1 MMDRDKPRR
10 PIEEAL
16 AEIEVISEEQATYYR
31 SLTVA
36 QKLEIVFDLN
46 RQVRRQVADR
56 FRRENPDWTGQ
67 QIQAAVARK
76 FLNESDE
83 EILEFVA

>member
-1 MMDRDKPRR
+1 MTGNRPRR
-10 PIEEAL
+10 PIEEVL
-16 AEIEVISEEQATYYR
+16 DEMELISEERAAYFR

-36 QKLEIVFDLN
+36 QKIEMVCELN

-56 FRRENPDWTGQ
+56 FHRENPDWTDQ
-67 QIQAAVARK
+67 QIQAEVARK

-83 EILEFVA
+83 EILEIVA

>member
-1 MMDRDKPRR
+1 MTENRTRR
-10 PIEEAL
+10 SIEAVLDEMEL
-16 AEIEVISEEQATYYR
+16 ISEERAAYFR

-36 QKLEIVFDLN
+36 QKIEMVGELN

-56 FRRENPDWTGQ
+56 LHRENPDSTDQ
-67 QIQAAVARK
+67 QIQAEVARK

>member
-1 MMDRDKPRR
+1 MDRDKPRR

-16 AEIEVISEEQATYYR
+16 AEIEVVSEEQAAYYR

-36 QKLEIVFDLN
+36 QKLEIVFELN
-46 RQVRRQVADR
+46 RQVRRQVANR
-56 FRRENPDWTGQ
+56 LRCESPNWTDQ
-67 QIQAAVARK
+67 QIQAEVARK

>member
-1 MMDRDKPRR
+1 MTRNRPRR
-10 PIEEAL
+10 PIEEVL
-16 AEIEVISEEQATYYR
+16 DQMELISEERAAYFR

-36 QKLEIVFDLN
+36 QKIEMVGELN

-56 FRRENPDWTGQ
+56 LHRENPDWTDQ
-67 QIQAAVARK
+67 QIQAEVARK